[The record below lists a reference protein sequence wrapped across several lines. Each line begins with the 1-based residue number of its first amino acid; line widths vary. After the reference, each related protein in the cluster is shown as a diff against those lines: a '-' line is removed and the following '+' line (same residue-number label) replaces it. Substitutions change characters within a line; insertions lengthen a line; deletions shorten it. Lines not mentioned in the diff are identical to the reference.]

1 MALFVKIFEHQRDRE
16 REGDACGHVDGTEIS
31 HGRRRGGEVERDE
44 VSSAR
49 ERARARALFFTCR
62 N

>member
-31 HGRRRGGEVERDE
+31 HGRRRGGEGRKG
-44 VSSAR
+44 
-49 ERARARALFFTCR
+49 
-62 N
+62 

>member
-31 HGRRRGGEVERDE
+31 HGRRRGGRGEVERDE
-44 VSSAR
+44 VSS
-49 ERARARALFFTCR
+49 ARARALFFTCR